1 MCGEW
6 LVLWRPECLMASP
19 RLFMKMGTIART
31 ELMCEDTTAAPL
43 GQTRES
49 DGQISRVAY
58 LLLVGLTLLQ
68 MIGCSPAA
76 RQGAVNAIGAAGAG
90 AAPSR
95 QQKLMLF
102 GGEGHKVY
110 LGCLNCSQYSTDS
123 VFNQYGTFG
132 SRYSNTSVWNH
143 YSDYG
148 SAYSSW
154 GACNPYATD
163 PPVIV
168 DLDGNFYGR
177 LTLNEYHAQIG
188 TGRNYHDWL
197 YRLVCEK

>member
-1 MCGEW
+1 
-6 LVLWRPECLMASP
+6 
-19 RLFMKMGTIART
+19 
-31 ELMCEDTTAAPL
+31 MCEDTTAAHL

-49 DGQISRVAY
+49 NSQLFRAAFFVLVA
-58 LLLVGLTLLQ
+58 LTLLQ

-76 RQGAVNAIGAAGAG
+76 RQGVGNALGAAGAG
-90 AAPSR
+90 VAPSR

-110 LGCLNCSQYSTDS
+110 LGCLSCSEYSTDS

-132 SRYSNTSVWNH
+132 SRYSGTSIWNH

-154 GACNPYATD
+154 GACNPYAND

-188 TGRNYHDWL
+188 SGRNFHDWL
-197 YRLVCEK
+197 YSVVCEE

>member
-1 MCGEW
+1 
-6 LVLWRPECLMASP
+6 
-19 RLFMKMGTIART
+19 
-31 ELMCEDTTAAPL
+31 MCEDSIVVRL
-43 GQTRES
+43 GQIPQNASHLYRT
-49 DGQISRVAY
+49 AY
-58 LLLVGLTLLQ
+58 FVLVGLMLLP
-68 MIGCSPAA
+68 MIGCSPAV
-76 RQGAVNAIGAAGAG
+76 RQGVGNALGAAAAGAA

-110 LGCLNCSQYSTDS
+110 LGCLSCSEYSTDS

-132 SRYSNTSVWNH
+132 SRYSSTSIWNH
-143 YSDYG
+143 YSEYG

-154 GACNPYATD
+154 GACNSYAND

-188 TGRNYHDWL
+188 TGRKFYEWL
-197 YRLVCEK
+197 YSAVCEK

>member
-1 MCGEW
+1 
-6 LVLWRPECLMASP
+6 
-19 RLFMKMGTIART
+19 
-31 ELMCEDTTAAPL
+31 MCEDTTAAPL
-43 GQTRES
+43 GQIHRR
-49 DGQISRVAY
+49 GSRRSHAAY
-58 LLLVGLTLLQ
+58 LILAGLMLLP

-76 RQGAVNAIGAAGAG
+76 RQGVGNALGAAAAG
-90 AAPSR
+90 VGEAPSR

-102 GGEGHKVY
+102 GGEDHKVY
-110 LGCLNCSQYSTDS
+110 LGCLSCSEYSTDS

-132 SRYSNTSVWNH
+132 SRYSSTSIWNH
-143 YSDYG
+143 YSEYG

-154 GACNPYATD
+154 GACNPYAND

-188 TGRNYHDWL
+188 TGRSFHDWL
-197 YRLVCEK
+197 YSVVCEK